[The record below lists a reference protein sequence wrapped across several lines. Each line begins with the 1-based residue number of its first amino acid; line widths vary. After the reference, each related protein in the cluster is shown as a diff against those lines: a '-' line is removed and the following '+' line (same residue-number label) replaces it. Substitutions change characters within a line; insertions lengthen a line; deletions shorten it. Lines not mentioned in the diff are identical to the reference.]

1 MGIFDGVR
9 NFFRPAERK
18 NAGLMVS
25 TWQDNQPQYSKTDF
39 LRLSQNG
46 YRKNS
51 LIYACVNYRA
61 NAAASAAVQI
71 KIGTTPVENHPAKLL
86 VNEPNP
92 LMTEYDFWHTTS
104 AMCDLA
110 GIAYWAKERSRN
122 GRIIGLYP
130 LRPDL
135 VQPVLS
141 KVTGVASYDYTLDGE
156 PRHIPVQDVIAFSN
170 FDPLEFFSGTSP
182 AKVASRLI
190 DIDLNVSDYIK
201 VFFQNSAMLR
211 GVLKTKNTLTERE
224 SVRIRS
230 RWREQYGGVSN
241 WGDIA
246 VLDSDADYIK
256 MGSSFNEMAFDELD
270 ARTEARICMT
280 FGVPPILIGS
290 KIGLDR
296 STFANYQEARL
307 SFWQDTM
314 APIFKHFENEFAFGV
329 RGEFGDAPKV
339 EFILDN
345 IPAFAENKIA
355 KMKAGQEAWQTGIMT
370 RNEARKFSGLPLV
383 SDGDIFFDQTQQAPA
398 QPVVNPVSDQGELA
412 IDSNVKKKHVDIQ
425 ELKAAHAE
433 SRDAINTKHELAY
446 LYAVKKLFR
455 QESAKIIAALAD
467 SPPLKLKNPTAPQL
481 ETKALASIQDIVAY
495 VIQILNDSGSDW
507 KRTFVPLVTAL
518 ATETIAQV
526 EADFGIAF
534 DNKNP
539 FVLQFVESYVPIF
552 ADGIIDTTRN
562 ALIDDLIMAG
572 YEEGLGIPELAKLIE
587 GKYAQWGIAR
597 ATTIA
602 RTETGR
608 VANAATFNGLRDV
621 GITRKEWLATN
632 DLRTRPDH
640 AKANHQIQDIDS
652 PFIVGGEKL
661 MYPNDQN
668 ASPEQTINCR
678 CTLVPVMN
686 DFLVDLQN

>member
-1 MGIFDGVR
+1 VGIFDGVR
-9 NFFRPAERK
+9 NLFRPAERK
-18 NAGLMVS
+18 SAGLMVS

-39 LRLSQNG
+39 LRLAHNG
-46 YRKNS
+46 YRLNS

-71 KIGTTPVENHPAKLL
+71 KIGTNPVENHPAKLL
-86 VNEPNP
+86 INEPNP
-92 LMTEYDFWHTTS
+92 LMTEYDFWHMTS

-141 KVTGVASYDYTLDGE
+141 KITGIASYDYTLDGE
-156 PRHIPVQDVIAFSN
+156 PRHIPAQDVIAFSN
-170 FDPLEFFSGTSP
+170 FDPLEFYSGTAP

-201 VFFQNSAMLR
+201 VFFQNSAMIR
-211 GVLKTKNTLTERE
+211 GMIKTKNTLTERE

-246 VLDSDADYIK
+246 VLDSDAEYIK

-314 APIFKHFENEFAFGV
+314 NPIFKHFENEFAFGV

-339 EFILDN
+339 EFMLDD

-355 KMKAGQEAWQTGIMT
+355 KMKAGQEAWQAGIMT
-370 RNEARKFSGLPLV
+370 RNEARKFGGLPLV
-383 SDGDIFFDQTQQAPA
+383 SDGDIFLDQIQQAPVQLA
-398 QPVVNPVSDQGELA
+398 PNPVSDQGEA
-412 IDSNVKKKHVDIQ
+412 AMDGNVKKKHIDIQ
-425 ELKAAHAE
+425 M
-433 SRDAINTKHELAY
+433 
-446 LYAVKKLFR
+446 
-455 QESAKIIAALAD
+455 KI
-467 SPPLKLKNPTAPQL
+467 
-481 ETKALASIQDIVAY
+481 
-495 VIQILNDSGSDW
+495 
-507 KRTFVPLVTAL
+507 
-518 ATETIAQV
+518 
-526 EADFGIAF
+526 GI
-534 DNKNP
+534 
-539 FVLQFVESYVPIF
+539 
-552 ADGIIDTTRN
+552 
-562 ALIDDLIMAG
+562 
-572 YEEGLGIPELAKLIE
+572 
-587 GKYAQWGIAR
+587 
-597 ATTIA
+597 
-602 RTETGR
+602 
-608 VANAATFNGLRDV
+608 
-621 GITRKEWLATN
+621 
-632 DLRTRPDH
+632 
-640 AKANHQIQDIDS
+640 
-652 PFIVGGEKL
+652 
-661 MYPNDQN
+661 
-668 ASPEQTINCR
+668 
-678 CTLVPVMN
+678 
-686 DFLVDLQN
+686 